1 MFVINCNSSGS
12 GGTQVAE
19 PAHKGI
25 NVTDEAIWSS
35 NTGRSSTG
43 KMIGDIVAR
52 KTTVE
57 VTWNV
62 LTYAQMKQI
71 RDAIKSGG
79 EFFYIKYP
87 DVSAGISDGA
97 LKYEVKEVYAG
108 NLPRSLYSLH
118 KGIRYYTDVQVTFIE
133 R

>member
-25 NVTDEAIWSS
+25 NVTDETIWSS

-43 KMIGDIVAR
+43 KMIGDVVAR
-52 KTTVE
+52 KATIE
-57 VTWNV
+57 VTWNA
-62 LTYAQMKQI
+62 LTYAQTKEI
-71 RDAIKSGG
+71 ADAIKAGG
-79 EFFYIKYP
+79 NFFYIKYP
-87 DVSAGISDGA
+87 DLGQY
-97 LKYEVKEVYAG
+97 KVKEVYAG
-108 NLPRSLYSLH
+108 NVPRELYSLH
-118 KGIRYYTDVQVTFIE
+118 EGIKYYTGVQVTFIE